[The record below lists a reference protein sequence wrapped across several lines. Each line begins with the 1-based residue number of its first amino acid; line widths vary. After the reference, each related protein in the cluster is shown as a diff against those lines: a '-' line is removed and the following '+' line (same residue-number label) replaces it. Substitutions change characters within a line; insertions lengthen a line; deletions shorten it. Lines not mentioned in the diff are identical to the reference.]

1 MCGIAGA
8 VGHLPDRLNQ
18 VRSVARSLVHRG
30 PDEAGEYDDADCSL
44 AVRRLSI
51 IDVAGGHQPIHSE
64 SGDVVVACNGEL
76 YNFQTLR
83 RRLEPLGHAFAT
95 RCDVEVAV
103 HGYEAWGDDFLADVN
118 GMFALAVWD
127 RRRRR
132 LLLARDRL
140 GKKPLYYTLDAG
152 GVWFASELR
161 SLLGLAGRRWTV
173 DREACRA
180 FCMLGHMPGDRTP
193 VAEIRRLPPGH
204 LGVWEGGEFTLRRY
218 WSPEAVP
225 VPQGRRAAEAVL
237 RDLLCESVGLRLIS
251 DVPVGV
257 FLSGGLDSSTIV
269 AVAAGEMGARIP
281 TFTIGFPGYSDFDE
295 AAHARR
301 VARYFGCEHHEI
313 PITAAEFQGVEELVW
328 LLDEPL
334 ADPAALPTLAL
345 SRRARQLATVVL
357 TGEGGDEVFGGY
369 ERYWLA
375 LRGSA
380 IAARV
385 PGFRSAARLGLA
397 LRGGRATD
405 DSRASRMLRSAH
417 SGDGDPL
424 AWSRS
429 LQHAPALAAAAGW
442 SPADCALVPPLAA
455 RQDVDRVPQRRL
467 AEVQSDD
474 VTELLANA
482 LLTKVD
488 RMTMAASVEAR
499 CPYLDHRVVAFGLG
513 LPDRWKAGGL
523 RSKPLLRAL
532 ARELLPADIYSR
544 RKHTFRVPVAEWL
557 RGPLKG
563 LLERV
568 ATSSTLSGFDI
579 VGLDAVRRLI
589 DAHLAG
595 RADYSRVLWALVT
608 LHLWLEGA
616 VRRVVLEPGGDA
628 AVAAPRLAEVAD
640 VPVAVSWDAVL
651 ARWARLGVAAAL
663 LLSLAA
669 GYVAGRATMVS
680 SRPSVPEVLIAPRNA
695 EAVVEVVL
703 ASVLGR

>member
-44 AVRRLSI
+44 AVRRFSI

-180 FCMLGHMPGDRTP
+180 FCMLCHMPGDRTP

-269 AVAAGEMGARIP
+269 AVAAGEMGTRIP

-313 PITAAEFQGVEELVW
+313 PITAAEFQG
-328 LLDEPL
+328 
-334 ADPAALPTLAL
+334 
-345 SRRARQLATVVL
+345 
-357 TGEGGDEVFGGY
+357 
-369 ERYWLA
+369 
-375 LRGSA
+375 
-380 IAARV
+380 
-385 PGFRSAARLGLA
+385 
-397 LRGGRATD
+397 
-405 DSRASRMLRSAH
+405 
-417 SGDGDPL
+417 
-424 AWSRS
+424 
-429 LQHAPALAAAAGW
+429 AAAGW

-616 VRRVVLEPGGDA
+616 VHRVVLEPGGDA

-651 ARWARLGVAAAL
+651 ARWARLGVATAL

-669 GYVAGRATMVS
+669 GYVAGRSTMVS